1 MLLGSELPAALLSY
15 RQLLMACLRYVSQ
28 GSQLDFE
35 RHIAIIGYQ
44 LTSAASNGDI
54 SKLSFHISA
63 GSL

>member
-15 RQLLMACLRYVSQ
+15 QQLPMACLRHVSQ
-28 GSQLDFE
+28 GGQFE

-44 LTSAASNGDI
+44 LASAASNGDI
-54 SKLSFHISA
+54 SELSFHISA